1 MTSPLIGR
9 WFGEAFAQL
18 HPLLQTL
25 HREGGVL
32 QGNAEL
38 QFGTGVA
45 GWLGRRIARN
55 MGLPQAAGSVPLE
68 VTISHTQD
76 ELVWARRFG
85 THAPMVSRF
94 APVGHWPDG
103 HFRERTGTLQFEL
116 AVDIG
121 DGGWTWRPLRAQVH
135 GIPVPLRLLPR
146 SHAYKRI
153 EHGAYRFDVAVV
165 APGLGLLVR
174 YAGLLTAGPAPVA
187 AAQETIVDTAGG
199 SG

>member
-1 MTSPLIGR
+1 MTSQLISQ
-9 WFGEAFAQL
+9 WFGPAFEQL

-32 QGNAEL
+32 AGTAEL
-38 QFGTGVA
+38 QFGTGAA

-55 MGLPQAAGSVPLE
+55 MGLPHDAGRIPLE
-68 VTISHTQD
+68 VTISHTRE

-85 THAPMVSRF
+85 THAPMVSRL
-94 APVGHWPDG
+94 APVGQWPHG
-103 HFRERTGTLQFEL
+103 HFRERTGALQFEL
-116 AVDIG
+116 TVDTH
-121 DGGWTWRPLRAQVH
+121 GGAWTWRPLRSRLH

-153 EHGAYRFDVAVV
+153 ENGAYRFDVAVV

-174 YAGLLTAGPAPVA
+174 YGGLLDARPAL
-187 AAQETIVDTAGG
+187 QSRG
-199 SG
+199 SGDPHFARDDR